1 MSARRIRSRRANRS
15 VAHGGTARSGSR
27 ATGQA
32 TKKTRPSAGE
42 TSPDLV
48 VEVGTF
54 KPTER
59 EFNEWIEA
67 LALFLLDDSNGC
79 GGR

>member
-1 MSARRIRSRRANRS
+1 VARR
-15 VAHGGTARSGSR
+15 GKARSWTR
-27 ATGQA
+27 T
-32 TKKTRPSAGE
+32 TRPSSSRKTVSPAE
-42 TSPDLV
+42 TFPELV
-48 VEVGTF
+48 VEADTF

-67 LALFLLDDSNGC
+67 LARFLLDDSNGC